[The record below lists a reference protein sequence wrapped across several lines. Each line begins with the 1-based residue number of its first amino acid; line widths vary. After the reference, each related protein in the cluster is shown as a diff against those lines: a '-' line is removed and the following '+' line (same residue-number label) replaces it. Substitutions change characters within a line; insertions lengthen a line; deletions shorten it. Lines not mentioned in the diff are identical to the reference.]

1 MRAHRACAF
10 SPNPSLLLLDE
21 ATSHLDVNRERAV
34 NEAIRGTRM
43 TRIVIAHRPE
53 TIRPSERVIVVDRG
67 KLILDES
74 TGKRNPARL
83 QQAAFLQQ
91 AVVPRQ

>member
-1 MRAHRACAF
+1 
-10 SPNPSLLLLDE
+10 
-21 ATSHLDVNRERAV
+21 
-34 NEAIRGTRM
+34 M